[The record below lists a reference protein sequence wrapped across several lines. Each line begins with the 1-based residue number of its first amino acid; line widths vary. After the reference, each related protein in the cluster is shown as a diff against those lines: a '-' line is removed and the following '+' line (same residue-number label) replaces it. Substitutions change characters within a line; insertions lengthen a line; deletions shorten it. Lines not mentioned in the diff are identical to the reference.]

1 MFDHHHPNL
10 DYDPLESK
18 TIKTYRFLWSF
29 IKPYWKTA
37 LLGIISI
44 FISTYILL
52 TLGSTLKTIID
63 GGLVTLD
70 QKSLDKFLVVLLLAV
85 FILSLSSYGRSYF
98 ISYLGEKIVAD
109 IRDLTFRHLLTLNI
123 AFYESNR
130 SGDII
135 SRLTTDMQ
143 LIQIAISNS
152 VPLASRNLLLVL
164 GGLVMM
170 FLTSLKLSL
179 FTLCIVPLVIS
190 PLVIV
195 GKRLRGQ
202 SKKVQAHLARAS
214 GFLDEIFHGIRT
226 VYAFN
231 HQKEDITKFDHYN
244 SVILD
249 GAKRRI
255 HIRSFLAFLIM
266 LLVFVGIGIVL
277 WIGGRLVLAGEIS
290 SGNLASFIF
299 YAVILAAGAG
309 TFSEMFSDIQRAVGA
324 CERVIEL
331 LQYPSSDCMADG
343 QTRSLPKPA
352 RGILAIHNIN
362 FAYPAMPDKIILEN
376 FTISVA
382 PGEKLAIVGHSGS
395 GKSSIFSIL
404 LRFFDPQSGSIFLD
418 GINYKDLSV
427 HDIRER
433 VSIVPQDP
441 MIFTG
446 SIYDNIKFGKPDASD
461 SDIWKAAEAAKLA
474 DVIASFSDGLF
485 TRVGNRGV
493 SLSAGQKQRVA
504 IARAILRDP
513 AVLLLDEATSGLDAE
528 SEYAVEQSLKQLMAT
543 RTTIVIA
550 HRLSTIL
557 QADRIVVIENSRIE
571 AVGSHAELIIQDG
584 LYRRLATIQ
593 FESIMSGH

>member
-290 SGNLASFIF
+290 SGNLK
-299 YAVILAAGAG
+299 
-309 TFSEMFSDIQRAVGA
+309 
-324 CERVIEL
+324 CE
-331 LQYPSSDCMADG
+331 
-343 QTRSLPKPA
+343 T
-352 RGILAIHNIN
+352 
-362 FAYPAMPDKIILEN
+362 
-376 FTISVA
+376 
-382 PGEKLAIVGHSGS
+382 
-395 GKSSIFSIL
+395 
-404 LRFFDPQSGSIFLD
+404 
-418 GINYKDLSV
+418 
-427 HDIRER
+427 
-433 VSIVPQDP
+433 
-441 MIFTG
+441 
-446 SIYDNIKFGKPDASD
+446 
-461 SDIWKAAEAAKLA
+461 
-474 DVIASFSDGLF
+474 
-485 TRVGNRGV
+485 
-493 SLSAGQKQRVA
+493 
-504 IARAILRDP
+504 
-513 AVLLLDEATSGLDAE
+513 
-528 SEYAVEQSLKQLMAT
+528 
-543 RTTIVIA
+543 
-550 HRLSTIL
+550 
-557 QADRIVVIENSRIE
+557 
-571 AVGSHAELIIQDG
+571 
-584 LYRRLATIQ
+584 
-593 FESIMSGH
+593 